1 MATSNPVQV
10 FSIDSSG
17 NVSINGSVYVL
28 SANKANTGWIVGD
41 MISANSKIS
50 LKNNC
55 IVFDGTNGRVTV
67 KDPDAPNNGTYTYI
81 NSGTLNQYYLG
92 TLMRSL
98 TNIESGQAKNNAE
111 TTLTGTYNVT
121 PSVIVTPKNIQTY
134 NATYKL
140 QNQTFNCNLTTTS
153 LGSGKYKIKPV
164 ATIGVAASTD
174 NVQTPAKY
182 DFGTHG
188 VDIAVEQTDVYA
200 IDINPAFQSNNKTC
214 LFTTAT
220 SRTTANC
227 NKVVVNVTTYGV
239 AGMLESGLVTNR
251 GIYITNASHKWRI
264 KYKLHSAST
273 WSYSSYSTETTGITY
288 AQAVTS
294 SITQSFSTAGDY
306 DIAVE
311 FVLKRT
317 GTSSIGFSNGL
328 SGQADHRVYSSS
340 AMSGSYTVIEPAYVK
355 VNSIQCS
362 RAAQTLTPSGTLN
375 YIAVGR

>member
-1 MATSNPVQV
+1 MASTPVQIFTV
-10 FSIDSSG
+10 DTTTG
-17 NVSINGSVYVL
+17 NVAINGNLFVR
-28 SANKANTGWIVGD
+28 SANNNASWIVGD
-41 MISANSKIS
+41 MIKANTLIT
-50 LKNNC
+50 LCNGN
-55 IVFDGTNGRVTV
+55 IVFNGSNGSVTV
-67 KDPDAPNNGTYTYI
+67 KDPDAPNSGTYTYI
-81 NSGTLNQYYLG
+81 NSGYLNQYYLG

-140 QNQTFNCNLTTTS
+140 QNQTFNCTLTTTS

-174 NVQTPAKY
+174 NIQVPAKY
-182 DFGTHG
+182 DFETHG
-188 VDIAVEQTDVYA
+188 TDIAAAQADVYVG
-200 IDINPAFQSNNKTC
+200 DFINPAFQSNNKTC

-239 AGMLESGLVTNR
+239 AGMMESGTVTNR

-273 WSYSSYSTETTGITY
+273 WSYSSYSTETTGVTY
-288 AQAVTS
+288 GKAVTS

-328 SGQADHRVYSSS
+328 SGQAEHRVYSSS

-355 VNSIQCS
+355 VNSIQCT

>member
-1 MATSNPVQV
+1 MASTPIQIFTV
-10 FSIDSSG
+10 DATTG
-17 NVSINGSVYVL
+17 NVSINGSLFVR
-28 SANKANTGWIVGD
+28 SANNNASWIVGD
-41 MISANSKIS
+41 MIKANTLIT
-50 LKNNC
+50 LCNGN
-55 IVFDGTNGRVTV
+55 IVFNGSNGSITV
-67 KDPDAPNNGTYTYI
+67 KDPDAPNSGTYTYI
-81 NSGTLNQYYLG
+81 NNGYLNQYYLG

-111 TTLTGTYNVT
+111 TTLTGTYNVV

-140 QNQTFNCNLTTTS
+140 QNQTFNCSLTTTS

-188 VDIAVEQTDVYA
+188 ADIAAEQTDVYA
-200 IDINPAFQSNNKTC
+200 IDINPAFQTNNKVC
-214 LFTTAT
+214 VFTTD
-220 SRTTANC
+220 SVRTNANC

-239 AGMLESGLVTNR
+239 AAKMEDGIITNR
-251 GIYITNASHKWRI
+251 GMYITNASHKWRI

-273 WSYSSYSTETTGITY
+273 WSYSSYSTETTGVTY

-317 GTSSIGFSNGL
+317 GASSIGFSNSL
-328 SGQADHRVYSSS
+328 SGQPEFRVYSNSG
-340 AMSGSYTVIEPAYVK
+340 MSGTYTVVEPAYVK

-362 RAAQTLTPSGTLN
+362 RPATTLTPSGTLN

>member
-1 MATSNPVQV
+1 MASTPVQIFTV
-10 FSIDSSG
+10 DTTTG
-17 NVSINGSVYVL
+17 NVAINGNLFVR
-28 SANKANTGWIVGD
+28 SANNNASWIVGD
-41 MISANSKIS
+41 MIKANTLIT
-50 LKNNC
+50 LCNGN
-55 IVFDGTNGRVTV
+55 IVFNGSNGSVTV
-67 KDPDAPNNGTYTYI
+67 KDPDAPNSGTYTYI
-81 NSGTLNQYYLG
+81 NNGYLNQYYLG

-200 IDINPAFQSNNKTC
+200 IDINPAFQTNNKIC
-214 LFTTAT
+214 VFTTD
-220 SRTTANC
+220 SVRTNANC

-239 AGMLESGLVTNR
+239 AAKMEDGIVTNR
-251 GIYITNASHKWRI
+251 GMYITNASHKWRI

-273 WSYSSYSTETTGITY
+273 WSYSSYSTETTGVTY

-317 GTSSIGFSNGL
+317 GTSSIGFSNSL
-328 SGQADHRVYSSS
+328 SGEPDFRVYSSS
-340 AMSGSYTVIEPAYVK
+340 AMSGSYTVVEPAYVK